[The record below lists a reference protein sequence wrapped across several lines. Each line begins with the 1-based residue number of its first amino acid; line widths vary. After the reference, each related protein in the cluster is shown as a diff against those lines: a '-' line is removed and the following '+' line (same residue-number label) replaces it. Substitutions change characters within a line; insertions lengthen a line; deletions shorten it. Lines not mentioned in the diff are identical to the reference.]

1 MRKIMVVFF
10 MLVICIFAG
19 CNKPA
24 TDTPLD
30 SSNTTTSISNINSHP
45 SSDFSSATDESEY
58 TSGIHS
64 TATSGSEVTSS
75 APTSTPTQS
84 SGATSTGNGATS
96 SEDNTSDDNP
106 PIVVEDL
113 KAVWISYY
121 ELNFKGKTEQ
131 QFKAAIDNMFDQI
144 KDIGLNAV
152 ICHVR
157 PNADSYYPSE
167 YFPWSANLT
176 GTQGYDPGYD
186 PLKYMVHAA
195 HSRGLQFHAWL
206 NPYRVS
212 SRLDDI
218 SQLAENHPARI
229 WLSDDIADNDDWA
242 VRCNGGIYFNP
253 AIPEVQKLIID
264 GVREIINNYD
274 VDGIHLDD
282 YFYPTTSPDFDK
294 SAYQRYVDSVDGKP
308 LSLADWRR
316 ANVNS
321 LVQGIYRAIHE
332 KSGICFGISPSAHIS
347 TDKTDKNYNELYAD
361 ITLWMSNSGYIDY
374 IAPQLYFGFE
384 YPNDKFKFN
393 NLLNQW
399 MGLSRHPSVKIY
411 IGLPAYKIGTLDAGS
426 DEWIKSSDILKRQVE
441 QVWQTEADGFIIYS
455 YSGLTSQAELNKTQ
469 LDNLR
474 GLLK

>member
-1 MRKIMVVFF
+1 M
-10 MLVICIFAG
+10 
-19 CNKPA
+19 
-24 TDTPLD
+24 
-30 SSNTTTSISNINSHP
+30 
-45 SSDFSSATDESEY
+45 
-58 TSGIHS
+58 
-64 TATSGSEVTSS
+64 
-75 APTSTPTQS
+75 
-84 SGATSTGNGATS
+84 
-96 SEDNTSDDNP
+96 
-106 PIVVEDL
+106 
-113 KAVWISYY
+113 
-121 ELNFKGKTEQ
+121 
-131 QFKAAIDNMFDQI
+131 
-144 KDIGLNAV
+144 
-152 ICHVR
+152 
-157 PNADSYYPSE
+157 
-167 YFPWSANLT
+167 T

-212 SRLDDI
+212 SRFDDI

-332 KSGICFGISPSAHIS
+332 KSGFALESALGS
-347 TDKTDKNYNELYAD
+347 
-361 ITLWMSNSGYIDY
+361 
-374 IAPQLYFGFE
+374 YF
-384 YPNDKFKFN
+384 N
-393 NLLNQW
+393 
-399 MGLSRHPSVKIY
+399 
-411 IGLPAYKIGTLDAGS
+411 
-426 DEWIKSSDILKRQVE
+426 RQ
-441 QVWQTEADGFIIYS
+441 
-455 YSGLTSQAELNKTQ
+455 N
-469 LDNLR
+469 R
-474 GLLK
+474 

>member
-1 MRKIMVVFF
+1 MRKLIAVF
-10 MLVICIFAG
+10 LALAICLFTG
-19 CNKPA
+19 CNKA
-24 TDTPLD
+24 NTDTPQD
-30 SSNTTTSISNINSHP
+30 SSYTTTSINQINSQP
-45 SSDFSSATDESEY
+45 GSDFGSTIFESDY
-58 TSGIHS
+58 TSGTHS
-64 TATSGSEVTSS
+64 TTTSESGVTSHEFAS
-75 APTSTPTQS
+75 NPKQN
-84 SGATSTGNGATS
+84 SGVPSEGNAAAS
-96 SEDNTSDDNP
+96 SEDKTPADNP
-106 PIVVEDL
+106 PIATGDL

-121 ELNFKGKTEQ
+121 ELNFKGKTEKE
-131 QFKAAIDNMFDQI
+131 FRSTIDNMFDQI
-144 KDIGLNAV
+144 KNIGLNAV

-157 PNADSYYPSE
+157 PNADSYYPSQ

-186 PLKYMVHAA
+186 PLKYMVQAA
-195 HSRGLQFHAWL
+195 HRRGLQFHAWL

-212 SRLDDI
+212 SRFDDI

-229 WLSDDIADNDDWA
+229 WLSDGTTENDDWA

-264 GVREIINNYD
+264 GIREIISNYD

-294 SAYQRYVDSVDGKP
+294 AAYQRYVNTVNGKP

-321 LVQGIYRAIHE
+321 LVQGIYRAVHE
-332 KSGICFGISPSAHIS
+332 KQGVSFGISPSAHIS
-347 TDKTDKNYNELYAD
+347 SDKSDKNYNELYAD

-399 MGLSRHPSVKIY
+399 MSLNRHHSVKIF

-426 DEWIKSSDILKRQVE
+426 DEWIKAGDILKRQVE
-441 QVWQTEADGFIIYS
+441 QVWKAKADGFIIYS
-455 YSGLTSQAELNKTQ
+455 YSGLTSQEQLNKTQ

-474 GLLK
+474 SLLK